1 MLQLVHLLYNLAIA
15 MMSRLPQLYEQR
27 QLNAH
32 LFQQS
37 NKSEVMEFE
46 QYFALRYTCNL
57 TESVMLLTFILI
69 IISIP
74 SPPHS
79 FIPGLKPSFF
89 VNPSHR
95 CLPFLLPDWLHGF
108 PGLFTDT
115 SVHIRFLLFSFFL
128 FSTFSLLVPCGI
140 FYYRAAFNAPLVG
153 HKDNESPARSD

>member
-1 MLQLVHLLYNLAIA
+1 MVKLQCFNLLCIFCTTCAIA

-37 NKSEVMEFE
+37 NKSEVLEFE

-79 FIPGLKPSFF
+79 LIPGLKPSFF
-89 VNPSHR
+89 ANPSFSSSGLTPR
-95 CLPFLLPDWLHGF
+95 IPRTVYRYFCAYPF
-108 PGLFTDT
+108 FT
-115 SVHIRFLLFSFFL
+115 F
-128 FSTFSLLVPCGI
+128 
-140 FYYRAAFNAPLVG
+140 
-153 HKDNESPARSD
+153 

>member
-1 MLQLVHLLYNLAIA
+1 MVKLQCFNLLCIYCTTCAIA

-79 FIPGLKPSFF
+79 FIPGLKPFFCKFFPPLSSFSSSGLTPRIPRTVYRYF
-89 VNPSHR
+89 
-95 CLPFLLPDWLHGF
+95 CAYPF
-108 PGLFTDT
+108 FT
-115 SVHIRFLLFSFFL
+115 F
-128 FSTFSLLVPCGI
+128 
-140 FYYRAAFNAPLVG
+140 
-153 HKDNESPARSD
+153 